1 MKKIIYVIFAAI
13 ACLCS
18 CQKPLEV
25 EKSLGTI
32 ECRVYDADYTSV
44 QIRYA
49 TNIPEGVSGC
59 MVGVFVTSG
68 EDPMKNEDACEFSG
82 GMQAVESGE
91 SEGDVLVEG
100 LKPGTAYK
108 ARACIISTVDGRT
121 VWSEMTSFGTPSPL
135 QPSYIAI
142 EAVKIGTTSAVLNAK
157 WEEHG
162 IKIKK
167 VGVIYSKYENK
178 LSFSDS
184 KFVENDGELEL
195 FDLEM
200 GTRYYLMPYAVTEIG
215 RFLANTTY
223 IETKTPV
230 AGNAVDLGLSVKWAD
245 MNIGAFDPDEYGDH
259 FAWGETAPKTYYS
272 MSNYKFLDV
281 YHLSYN
287 KYVSNSSY
295 GTVDNK
301 SVLDKADDA
310 ASVLWGGNW
319 RMPTDSEMKELANTA
334 NCSWTYTE
342 TSNGVAGYLV
352 QSKKPGYTDRAIF
365 LPAAG
370 VCNDVGNP
378 LQQGSIGQYWTS
390 SLFTVTPSL
399 AYKLNLFVDKVS
411 PTSDARSWG
420 CSIRPVTK

>member
-245 MNIGAFDPDEYGDH
+245 INIGASDPDDYGDY
-259 FAWGETAPKTYYS
+259 FAWGETAPKA
-272 MSNYKFLDV
+272 
-281 YHLSYN
+281 SYN
-287 KYVSNSSY
+287 LSTYKYFDSFHPAYTKYVTKDTF
-295 GTVDNK
+295 GKIDNK
-301 SVLDKADDA
+301 SVLESSDDA
-310 ASVLWGGNW
+310 ASALWGGSW
-319 RMPTDSEMKELANTA
+319 RMPTRDEFKELIS
-334 NCSWTYTE
+334 NCTWTWKTYDSVMGYE
-342 TSNGVAGYLV
+342 VRSNKA
-352 QSKKPGYTDRAIF
+352 GYTDRVIF
-365 LPAAG
+365 LPTAG
-370 VCNDVGNP
+370 LRGIDGVIY
-378 LQQGSIGQYWTS
+378 GSEGKYWS
-390 SLFTVTPSL
+390 STLETVNNTG
-399 AYKLNLFVDKVS
+399 AYLLDFSSSSKTTASYYRLN
-411 PTSDARSWG
+411 G
-420 CSIRPVTK
+420 GSIRPVTK